1 MVLVVVDYWRKV
13 LVFQAFN
20 KNTFGCGS
28 CFLCILWGFP
38 SFFLQLVERHTD
50 LLQFIV
56 AVVSEIRV
64 LSGFVPS
71 FLRNTQPA
79 SKRQALNIILS
90 SSLACKCMGC
100 INRASEGVVSLISL
114 SLFYP
119 KKTTLLLFYRLLS
132 SSSPFSSLHIAV
144 ATKPRTKNSFLLCF
158 CCSTFCGCNKE
169 PGCKSWRG
177 RRSSYKVV
185 HT

>member
-1 MVLVVVDYWRKV
+1 M
-13 LVFQAFN
+13 
-20 KNTFGCGS
+20 
-28 CFLCILWGFP
+28 
-38 SFFLQLVERHTD
+38 
-50 LLQFIV
+50 
-56 AVVSEIRV
+56 
-64 LSGFVPS
+64 SGFVPS

-132 SSSPFSSLHIAV
+132 SLSPFSSLHIAV

-185 HT
+185 HTSFQKGIVLPSIVGLKAPPVSVSSKNTFLKLQCTYWLHLLHKAPMFV